1 MIFVGVENRLTRGLG
16 IRVRM
21 RERRSNSFVR
31 PDGWRR
37 GGCFRVAFFPR
48 RSRSRIRV
56 TRRRRNQCA
65 VERKATRRTK
75 PGPARPFFF
84 AGQPSNFTTLHLPA
98 FFLRLLLPSF
108 LAQRPS
114 LFFPSPRLGIQRG
127 GGLSL
132 SSHWK
137 L

>member
-1 MIFVGVENRLTRGLG
+1 MALEC
-16 IRVRM
+16 VRM

-37 GGCFRVAFFPR
+37 GGWFRVAFFPR

-108 LAQRPS
+108 LARLCSSRVQGSESNEVAVYRYRPTGNS
-114 LFFPSPRLGIQRG
+114 NLPLLRLI
-127 GGLSL
+127 LN
-132 SSHWK
+132 
-137 L
+137 